1 MVELVVVELLV
12 GHPMGLIV
20 LRLMM
25 IVVAAAVADCQMR
38 YQAMKLFELV
48 PVVGQL
54 EE

>member
-1 MVELVVVELLV
+1 MMVELVVVELLV
-12 GHPMGLIV
+12 GLPMGLIV
-20 LRLMM
+20 LRLL